1 MRSIDTQIEI
11 GAPAHRV
18 WEVLTDFEGYPDWNP
33 FVRSLRG
40 RFEVGESLEVRLEP
54 PGSRGMTFKPRVT
67 AFEDGRELRWLG
79 HLLVPGL
86 FDGEHQFR
94 VEPVDAHRSLLV
106 QREDF
111 KGLLSGLMLRLIG
124 DRTRGGFEAM
134 NQAIKE
140 RAEAGT

>member
-1 MRSIDTQIEI
+1 MQSIDTQIDI
-11 GAPAHRV
+11 DAPAHRV

-40 RFEVGESLEVRLEP
+40 RFEVGERLEVRLEP
-54 PGSRGMTFKPRVT
+54 PGGRVMTFKPKVT
-67 AFEDGRELRWLG
+67 AIAEGRELGWLG

-94 VEPVDAHRSLLV
+94 VESLDAQRSRLV

-111 KGLLSGLMLRLIG
+111 RGLLSGFMLRLIG
-124 DRTRGGFEAM
+124 GRTQAGFEAM
-134 NQAIKE
+134 NRAIKE
-140 RAEAGT
+140 RAEAGS